1 MGIEPTTLSLKGRV
15 GLLHR
20 AAGVRKLLANTGQVA
35 GNDSTRHQILAPFH
49 LSFGDRLLTVREL
62 AAFLAVS
69 TRAVYSLC
77 DEGRLAHVRVAN
89 AIRVEPDAL
98 VALIRSRTE

>member
-1 MGIEPTTLSLKGRV
+1 M
-15 GLLHR
+15 
-20 AAGVRKLLANTGQVA
+20 
-35 GNDSTRHQILAPFH
+35 LAPFH
-49 LSFGDRLLTVREL
+49 LSFADRLLTVREV

-69 TRAVYSLC
+69 TRTVYSLC